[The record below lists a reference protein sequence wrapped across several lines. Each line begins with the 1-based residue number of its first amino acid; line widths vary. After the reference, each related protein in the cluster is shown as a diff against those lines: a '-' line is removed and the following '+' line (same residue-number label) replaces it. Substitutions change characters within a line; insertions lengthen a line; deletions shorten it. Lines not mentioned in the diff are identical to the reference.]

1 MQACFG
7 SRIVIFTPLHSA
19 GKKTKLLDFP
29 AGRTQ
34 FGLILA
40 YIARYLA

>member
-1 MQACFG
+1 MQA
-7 SRIVIFTPLHSA
+7 HSA
-19 GKKTKLLDFP
+19 LLHPAIENTKLLDFP

-40 YIARYLA
+40 YIARYPA